1 MHDLM
6 SKINLNYSCT
16 EEVQVNSFK
25 NSLHA
30 RKFFMFLRGF
40 FLSSYEFFKLNIS
53 FRKIFLEFHQSV
65 K

>member
-25 NSLHA
+25 SSLHA
-30 RKFFMFLRGF
+30 GGFFMIFAGF
-40 FLSSYEFFKLNIS
+40 FPSCELF
-53 FRKIFLEFHQSV
+53 
-65 K
+65 